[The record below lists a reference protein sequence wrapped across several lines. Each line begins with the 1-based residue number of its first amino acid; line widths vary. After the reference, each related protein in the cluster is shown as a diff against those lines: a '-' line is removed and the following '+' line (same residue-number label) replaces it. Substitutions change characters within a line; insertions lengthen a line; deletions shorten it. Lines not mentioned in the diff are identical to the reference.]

1 MIEQHN
7 GAFAI
12 EGFTVTKGEERLL
25 CSCGTNRCSHIA
37 QVSAYLNNN
46 RTNSRQTPAAGAEQ
60 DRDNTHVGASA
71 AGPLLVTTGFEPD
84 DVKAMEILRV
94 IPEGTP
100 APVLRMFARFCA
112 ESGLS
117 PFKRQIYLQ
126 KRKTRKNGAYVD
138 SFSIEPGI
146 DGLRAIAEQTEN
158 YAGSDDAIFE
168 YSEPARPTK
177 ATVTVWKIVKGIRCP
192 FTASAR
198 WDEYVP
204 QEDWMWRKMPHGQL
218 EKCAEAK
225 ALRKA
230 FPNLAGMYVP
240 EEMERAS
247 IDADHV
253 SLSASRREN
262 NGQDK
267 VATSSDSDSAVSPQ
281 PPGIA
286 ENPLSQD
293 SQMVGNTKGD
303 ILPAQQNAIRNL
315 CKDMNRDPDEWL
327 LKTYGVTLKSS
338 TQAIAKR
345 AIPALNL
352 LRSTEANQKK

>member
-7 GAFAI
+7 AAFI
-12 EGFTVTKGEERLL
+12 VEGHTVTKGEGRLG

-46 RTNSRQTPAAGAEQ
+46 RGNGRETLDSSASQSSISSHPSTLTAAEL
-60 DRDNTHVGASA
+60 TSA
-71 AGPLLVTTGFEPD
+71 TGFEPD
-84 DVKAMEILRV
+84 DIKALEIMRV

-100 APVLRMFARFCA
+100 APVLRMFSRFCT

-126 KRKTRKNGAYVD
+126 KRRSKKNGAYVGN
-138 SFSIEPGI
+138 FSIEPGI
-146 DGLRAIAEQTEN
+146 DGLRAIAEQTGN

-168 YSEPARPTK
+168 HNDARHPIK
-177 ATVTVWKIVKGIRCP
+177 ATVTVWKFVKGIRCP
-192 FTASAR
+192 FTTSAR

-240 EEMERAS
+240 EEMEHGSAD
-247 IDADHV
+247 IDHNAV
-253 SLSASRREN
+253 SASRKEAEST
-262 NGQDK
+262 Q
-267 VATSSDSDSAVSPQ
+267 DSAKTQTPLTDNVQ
-281 PPGIA
+281 ADPGAIG
-286 ENPLSQD
+286 E
-293 SQMVGNTKGD
+293 TKAD
-303 ILPAQQNAIRNL
+303 ILPSQQNAIRNL
-315 CKDMNRDPDEWL
+315 CGDMNRDPDEWL
-327 LKTYGVTLKSS
+327 TKTYGVTLETCS
-338 TQAIAKR
+338 QAIAKK
-345 AIPALNL
+345 AIPVLNL
-352 LRSTEANQKK
+352 LRSSEANQKK

>member
-7 GAFAI
+7 GVFI
-12 EGFTVTKGEERLL
+12 VDGHTVTKGDGRLV

-46 RTNSRQTPAAGAEQ
+46 RSNGCDTVDLARTQGSNNSHVAAS
-60 DRDNTHVGASA
+60 TA
-71 AGPLLVTTGFEPD
+71 AQSVSNIGFEPD
-84 DVKAMEILRV
+84 DIKALEIVRV

-100 APVLRMFARFCA
+100 APVLRMFSRFCTD
-112 ESGLS
+112 SGLS

-126 KRKTRKNGAYVD
+126 KRRSKKNGAYVD
-138 SFSIEPGI
+138 NFSIEPGI
-146 DGLRAIAEQTEN
+146 DGLRAIAEQTGN

-168 YSEPARPTK
+168 HNDSRHPIK
-177 ATVTVWKIVKGIRCP
+177 ATVTVWKFVKGIRCP
-192 FTASAR
+192 FTTSAR

-247 IDADHV
+247 VDIDHNAV
-253 SLSASRREN
+253 SATRKEN
-262 NGQDK
+262 GVQDK
-267 VATSSDSDSAVSPQ
+267 TEST
-281 PPGIA
+281 
-286 ENPLSQD
+286 SQD
-293 SQMVGNTKGD
+293 SAKNQSPMADSVQADPQAIAETKGN
-303 ILPAQQNAIRNL
+303 ILPSQQNAIRNL
-315 CKDMNRDPDEWL
+315 CADMNRSPDEWL
-327 LKTYGVTLKSS
+327 MQTYGVNLETC
-338 TQAIAKR
+338 TQGVAKK

-352 LRSTEANQKK
+352 LRSSQANQKK